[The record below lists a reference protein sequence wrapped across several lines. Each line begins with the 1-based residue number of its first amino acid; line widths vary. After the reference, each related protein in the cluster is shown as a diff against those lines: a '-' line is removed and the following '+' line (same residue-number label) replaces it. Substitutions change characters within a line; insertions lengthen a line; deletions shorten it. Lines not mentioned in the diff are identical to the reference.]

1 MHPSPATGPQAGRV
15 DVAPGLGHRVAT
27 LGLGSTRQ
35 QALEDGIVVQSR
47 PALLPPY
54 RPQGAEE
61 GDGDDADADG
71 AVPGHHETHRP
82 LQISPSPRS
91 GKSEGRDGGGGY
103 RRGPGYAAIDAGV
116 MKASIFVFYLF
127 FFSLFQSL
135 PLGGGGAGEE
145 R

>member
-27 LGLGSTRQ
+27 LCLGSTRQ

-54 RPQGAEE
+54 HPQGAEE

-82 LQISPSPRS
+82 LQISPPARS

-103 RRGPGYAAIDAGV
+103 RSGPGYAAIDVGGDE
-116 MKASIFVFYLF
+116 SSDLCLLFIIFFLSF
-127 FFSLFQSL
+127 NRCL
-135 PLGGGGAGEE
+135 
-145 R
+145 